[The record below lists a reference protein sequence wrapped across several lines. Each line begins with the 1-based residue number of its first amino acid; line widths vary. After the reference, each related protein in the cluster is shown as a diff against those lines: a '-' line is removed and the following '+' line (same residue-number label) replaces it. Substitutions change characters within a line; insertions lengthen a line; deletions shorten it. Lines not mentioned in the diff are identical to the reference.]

1 MELQEIKKGVDTR
14 IGNRNESG
22 RDKKKTDTV
31 FFLLSGRDKCLGVR
45 KTALKYWPGLFG
57 GRFFGFFVF
66 LATYR

>member
-14 IGNRNESG
+14 IDNRNESG

-45 KTALKYWPGLFG
+45 KTAWK
-57 GRFFGFFVF
+57 
-66 LATYR
+66 